1 MEVDMRIAALML
13 FLTVMTLTAADIETA
28 TLDNGLTIIMSPD
41 DTSPVVTI
49 CIAVKTGATCQT
61 PETNGLAHFYEHMFF
76 KGNAALPDQTAYNQ
90 RMGALGIVRN
100 GTTYPE
106 RVQYFFTLSS
116 TRLVEGLQF
125 MFDAISTPLFDMEEM
140 ERERLVIMNEY
151 ERGLTHPFNALSDA
165 REAVIY
171 ADAPW
176 RINGIGEPEVIQ
188 SAAPPA
194 MYHFRE
200 TYYTPDNCALIIA
213 GDIDPEETFRLVEE
227 MFSPWEFGGLS
238 NYDELPLLI
247 SIEKDTTVFVESPA
261 GISYVSIVYEG
272 PSISSEPGDS
282 YPADVWGSYLSL
294 MSREF
299 YTDLVTNG
307 PFLDVHGSYYT
318 QRFSPSI
325 TFGGMIVDGRT
336 DEALEMLRDEIEQ
349 LMNPDYY
356 DDEGLHLAMD
366 ELRRH
371 RILAEETSR
380 DVAIESL
387 PFWWVVAGDL
397 DYYTTYQDSIDIVE
411 KEDIMLFLD
420 KWLLDS
426 PSAVFIMAPTGEEEQ
441 S

>member
-1 MEVDMRIAALML
+1 MRIAAVLL
-13 FLTVMTLTAADIETA
+13 LLTVLTLAAADFETA
-28 TLDNGLTIIMSPD
+28 TLDNGLTVIVSAD
-41 DTSPVVTI
+41 NTSPVVTI

-76 KGNAALPDQTAYNQ
+76 KGNAALPDQTAYNR
-90 RMGALGIVRN
+90 RMGELGIIRN

-106 RVQYFFTLSS
+106 RVQYFLTLSS
-116 TRLVEGLQF
+116 GRLVEGLQF
-125 MFDAISTPLFDMEEM
+125 MYDAISSPLFDMEEM
-140 ERERLVIMNEY
+140 ERERQVIMNEY
-151 ERGLTHPFNALSDA
+151 ERGLTHPFHPLSES
-165 REAVIY
+165 REDVIY
-171 ADAPW
+171 AEAPW
-176 RINGIGEPEVIQ
+176 RIDGIGEPEVIQ

-213 GDIDPEETFRLVEE
+213 GDVDPEEVFLLVGE
-227 MFSPWEFGGLS
+227 MFAPWEYGGES
-238 NYDELPLLI
+238 NYDNLPLLI
-247 SIEKDTTVFVESPA
+247 SIERDTTVLVDSPS
-261 GISYVSIVYEG
+261 GVSYVTVMYEG
-272 PSISSEPGDS
+272 PSISTDPGES

-307 PFLDVHGSYYT
+307 PFLDIYGSYYT
-318 QRFSPSI
+318 QRFSPAI
-325 TFGGMIVDGRT
+325 TFGGTVIDGMT
-336 DEALEMLRDEIEQ
+336 EEALTMLREEIEQ
-349 LMNPDYY
+349 LQSPDYY
-356 DDEGLHLAMD
+356 DGEGLDLAMD

-397 DYYTTYQDSIDIVE
+397 DYYSTYQDSIDAVERDDIVR
-411 KEDIMLFLD
+411 FLET
-420 KWLLDS
+420 WLTGR
-426 PSAVFIMAPTGEEEQ
+426 PSAAFIMAPASEGEQ